1 MVTLREELQSVVN
14 NLYQL
19 GECKPNSPEEL
30 LADSITKIMERH
42 EQLLA
47 DQEAFPEDYPL
58 VE

>member
-42 EQLLA
+42 EQLL
-47 DQEAFPEDYPL
+47 
-58 VE
+58 